1 MTAPVLVLCLGN
13 ELRADDGFGWRVADL
28 LGATPAEGAI
38 VRKTALSGL
47 HLVDELTGFDEV
59 VLVDAVVGG
68 RRPAGT
74 LVELCFEDLPAV
86 AGQSSHALGLPTSL
100 RLARAF
106 GVDVPRRVFVVA
118 VEVRDLS
125 TMRLG
130 LTPEVEAA
138 VGPAAE
144 RVRTL
149 VATLAGERVAPAP
162 GPGVTAGPAATRL
175 SRT

>member
-28 LGATPAEGAI
+28 LIAAPIPGAI

-47 HLVDELTGFDEV
+47 HLVDELSGFEQV

-86 AGQSSHALGLPTSL
+86 AGPSSHGLGLPTSL

-118 VEVRDLS
+118 AEVRDLS

-138 VGPAAE
+138 VEPAAA
-144 RVRTL
+144 RVRAL
-149 VATLAGERVAPAP
+149 VATLASEPLPLVP
-162 GPGVTAGPAATRL
+162 GPGVSTGPAAAQL